1 MAEVYKEYQDG
12 TAEVRAALEQKY
24 GKIFNRLMD
33 DMASMETIRATAKQ
47 CPKCS
52 IYVDVRFDRSS
63 DAEMIPLIFSRNWTG
78 AIR

>member
-1 MAEVYKEYQDG
+1 MPVRFLAKLAEVYKEYQHG

-33 DMASMETIRATAKQ
+33 DMASMETIRTTAKQ

-52 IYVDVRFDRSS
+52 IYVDVRIDLWN
-63 DAEMIPLIFSRNWTG
+63 DD
-78 AIR
+78 